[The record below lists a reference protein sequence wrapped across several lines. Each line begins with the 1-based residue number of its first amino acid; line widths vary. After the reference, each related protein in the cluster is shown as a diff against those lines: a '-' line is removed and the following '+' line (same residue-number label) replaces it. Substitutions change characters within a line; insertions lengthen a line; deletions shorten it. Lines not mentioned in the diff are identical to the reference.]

1 MKQLKQLITILLLI
15 LCMNSYAGTGAT
27 NFSTPQVRRI
37 VSNSIT
43 ITRWF
48 VTTVSDLIIIYN
60 KTDDAIKTEKFAYKD
75 ILPAVVAVANTSN
88 LVPFCPEIRM
98 VDGVIPNVLEYNIF
112 KINDSAE
119 PVIWSNETSPGFWI
133 YFDEIEKRIDK
144 K

>member
-1 MKQLKQLITILLLI
+1 MKKLIAFIILLL
-15 LCMNSYAGTGAT
+15 CVNSYAITRLG

-37 VSNSIT
+37 VSNSVT
-43 ITRWF
+43 IVRWA
-48 VTTVSDLIIIYN
+48 VTTVSDLITIYN

-119 PVIWSNETSPGFWI
+119 PVIWSNETSPGLWL
-133 YFDEIEKRIDK
+133 YGDEIEKRIDK